1 MSIFEQIQGM
11 KAIEKIKDI
20 ELLVDTFYT
29 AILKD
34 EQLAPFFAHLNF
46 VEHLPKMVHFWSFV
60 LLDGPGYTTNVTEKH
75 ASMKLNKVLFDH
87 WVKLFH
93 ETVDQLFEGE
103 KAELAKQR
111 ATVLGWTMAS
121 KFN

>member
-1 MSIFEQIQGM
+1 MNT
-11 KAIEKIKDI
+11 IETKKDI
-20 ELLVDTFYT
+20 QSLVDTFYT
-29 AILKD
+29 AVLKD

-60 LLDGPGYTTNVTEKH
+60 LLDEPGYTTNVTDKH
-75 ASMKLNKVLFDH
+75 TGMKLNKALFDR

-93 ETVDQLFEGE
+93 ATVDQLFEGE
-103 KAELAKQR
+103 KAQLAKER

-121 KFN
+121 KFNS

>member
-1 MSIFEQIQGM
+1 MNT
-11 KAIEKIKDI
+11 IETKKDI

-60 LLDGPGYTTNVTEKH
+60 LLDEPGYTTNVTDKH
-75 ASMKLNKVLFDH
+75 AGMKLNKALFDR
-87 WVKLFH
+87 WVELFH
-93 ETVDQLFEGE
+93 ATVDELFEGE
-103 KAELAKQR
+103 KAQLAKER

-121 KFN
+121 KFNG